1 LVTELA
7 FVALEQTLLL
17 AMPFNLYEA
26 DQDPTFG
33 MSPHLMPVVTE
44 HWLTYK
50 VILRDTFGNALLRKY
65 DYQPM
70 VYPLQARLWNEV
82 LDEEFIAPSKTA
94 NGKTVETKDHK
105 FTWEPFQIESI

>member
-1 LVTELA
+1 MTELA

-50 VILRDTFGNALLRKY
+50 VILRDKFGNALLRKY
-65 DYQPM
+65 DYPAM

-82 LDEEFIAPSKTA
+82 LDKEFIATSKTV
-94 NGKTVETKDHK
+94 NGKTVETKDHQ

>member
-1 LVTELA
+1 MTELA
-7 FVALEQTLLL
+7 FVDLAQTLLL

-50 VILRDTFGNALLRKY
+50 VILRDKFGNALLRKY

-70 VYPLQARLWNEV
+70 VYPLQAQLRNAA
-82 LDEEFIAPSKTA
+82 LDGGFIATKKTV
-94 NGKTVETKDHK
+94 NGKTVETKDHR